1 MAENNHGIYKDAE
14 DIVVESNYDLE
25 QFIEKL
31 VDSISDENPFLK
43 KYVGNKVKFDFM
55 KAAHEIVKGEIKNV
69 YAEKNEGTFV
79 LLKNFENYFTLNYD
93 TFLYLLLLN
102 FKLDDN
108 NEEKTIAIQSSL
120 KFIEEDM
127 DATQNNIFSE
137 IKKARE
143 RGTLNINVGD
153 DANSISKS
161 LSELTKKHFETAI
174 KEYSKSNNKGW
185 KNADIEKAVDYIWE
199 EEKKN
204 KILKK
209 IDDGSKQQRL
219 FNDTPEFVFDTKHE
233 TQNLFFLHGS
243 FHIYRDGRMEKK
255 ITQSSDKAL
264 YDRLE
269 EILNNGEKDIICVFQ
284 SDNKIDEINKS
295 EYLKNAYNKLSK
307 LGGSMVI
314 IGCSLSENDNHIFEQ
329 IKKSNINKLYISTT
343 SKSKGEINERA
354 KEKFR
359 GKEIVLF
366 EAESISYE
374 LPETYGKNG

>member
-1 MAENNHGIYKDAE
+1 MDNEKITLLKYKDVLEDIKDQECHLLLGNGFNRGLGVDTSYKSIFQKMAENNHGIYKDAE

-153 DANSISKS
+153 DANSPPMSGKMSRRI
-161 LSELTKKHFETAI
+161 
-174 KEYSKSNNKGW
+174 
-185 KNADIEKAVDYIWE
+185 
-199 EEKKN
+199 
-204 KILKK
+204 
-209 IDDGSKQQRL
+209 GS
-219 FNDTPEFVFDTKHE
+219 
-233 TQNLFFLHGS
+233 
-243 FHIYRDGRMEKK
+243 
-255 ITQSSDKAL
+255 
-264 YDRLE
+264 
-269 EILNNGEKDIICVFQ
+269 
-284 SDNKIDEINKS
+284 
-295 EYLKNAYNKLSK
+295 
-307 LGGSMVI
+307 
-314 IGCSLSENDNHIFEQ
+314 
-329 IKKSNINKLYISTT
+329 
-343 SKSKGEINERA
+343 
-354 KEKFR
+354 
-359 GKEIVLF
+359 
-366 EAESISYE
+366 
-374 LPETYGKNG
+374 